1 MCNSVLSRNAK
12 NLKFNSAE
20 DSGLESY
27 HRQIVLSTPVQIQG
41 VLYNPEV
48 SFKSSVRLT
57 DARTIFQLV
66 SVDVWDVRD
75 AIVRE
80 VFRRLQSGETLT
92 LLLQAQDST
101 FPSDEDKVLL
111 DFFQIDFYF
120 TVSNVQQ
127 RITQIT

>member
-1 MCNSVLSRNAK
+1 MLRILNSIQI
-12 NLKFNSAE
+12 AE

-27 HRQIVLSTPVQIQG
+27 RRQMVLSTPVQIQG

-48 SFKSSVRLT
+48 SFKSSFRLT
-57 DARTIFQLV
+57 DDHTILQLV

-101 FPSDEDKVLL
+101 FPSDVLL

-127 RITQIT
+127 RITQMT

>member
-1 MCNSVLSRNAK
+1 M
-12 NLKFNSAE
+12 
-20 DSGLESY
+20 
-27 HRQIVLSTPVQIQG
+27 VLSTPVQIQG

-48 SFKSSVRLT
+48 SFKSYRRWT
-57 DARTIFQLV
+57 DDRMIFQFV

-101 FPSDEDKVLL
+101 FPSDEDEVLL

-127 RITQIT
+127 RITQMT

>member
-1 MCNSVLSRNAK
+1 MLRILNSIQI
-12 NLKFNSAE
+12 AE
-20 DSGLESY
+20 EFY
-27 HRQIVLSTPVQIQG
+27 YRPMVLSTPVQIQG
-41 VLYNPEV
+41 VLNNPEV
-48 SFKSSVRLT
+48 SFKSNYRRT
-57 DARTIFQLV
+57 DDRKGIIFQLV

-101 FPSDEDKVLL
+101 FPSDEEKVLL

-127 RITQIT
+127 RITQMT